1 MSSKSPNHTPDVQ
14 LEAILAKELGRQ
26 RDKLEMIASENFV
39 SEHILRVTASVFTNK
54 YAEGYP
60 DQRYYGGCEFADEL
74 EILTQARARKL
85 FGAEHANV
93 QPHCGSSANMAAFFA
108 AMKPGDPFLGMNI
121 AHGGH
126 LTHGAQVSFSGR
138 VFRAHYYGVRQDTE
152 LIDYDEVMRLAEEI
166 RPKVIVCGASSY
178 PRVIDFERF
187 RQAADRTGAV
197 LVTDMAHFAGMV
209 AAGLYPSPVPF
220 SEIVTTTTHKTLRG
234 PRGGLIL
241 SKRTFAKA
249 VDEEVFPGIQG
260 GPLMHIIAAKA
271 LALAEALEPDFI
283 DYQRQILKNASR
295 LATRLTDAGFRL
307 VSGGTDTHL
316 VLIDL
321 RSKNLNGRQAETA
334 LDKAGI
340 TANKNTIPFDK
351 ERFTITSG
359 LRLGTAALTTRGLAE
374 SDMDEVA
381 EFVTTALHNSEDD
394 SQLKK
399 IRERVTA
406 FSRKFP
412 LYPGLDF

>member
-1 MSSKSPNHTPDVQ
+1 MSSKSPNYTPDVQ

-39 SEHILRVTASVFTNK
+39 SEHVLRVTASVFTNK

-60 DQRYYGGCEFADEL
+60 DQRYYGGCEYADEL
-74 EILTQARARKL
+74 EVLTQSRARKL

-126 LTHGAQVSFSGR
+126 LTHGAPVSFSGR
-138 VFRAHYYGVRQDTE
+138 VFKAHYYGVSRDTE
-152 LIDYDEVMRLAEEI
+152 LIDYDQVMRLAEEV
-166 RPKVIVCGASSY
+166 RPKAIVCGASSY
-178 PRVIDFERF
+178 PRVIDFEKF
-187 RQAADRTGAV
+187 REAADRAGAA
-197 LVTDMAHFAGMV
+197 LITDMAHFAGMV
-209 AAGLYPSPVPF
+209 AAGLYPSPVQL

-241 SKRTFAKA
+241 SKRTYAKA
-249 VDEEVFPGIQG
+249 VDDEIFPGIQG

-295 LATRLTDAGFRL
+295 LATMLTDAGFRL

-316 VLIDL
+316 VLMDL
-321 RSKNLNGRQAETA
+321 RNKNLNGRQAEAA

-351 ERFTITSG
+351 ERFTVTSG
-359 LRLGTAALTTRGLAE
+359 LRLGTAALTTRGLIE

-381 EFVTTALHNSEDD
+381 DFVTTALHHCEDD
-394 SQLKK
+394 STLKK
-399 IRERVTA
+399 IRERVAA
-406 FSRKFP
+406 FSKKFP